1 MANRH
6 FGALGDVWKH
16 LALAEILRM
25 RPPRHYWET
34 HAGSAEYPLTE
45 SSTRLHGALR
55 FLARA
60 PGDAELALCS
70 YLEALRA
77 TPGIYPGSA
86 SLAMRAL
93 GNRADYL
100 FCDTDPESIHSL
112 RKAGGHLTTRVA
124 EEEGVAAIRR
134 EAASVGL
141 NPADVLVHID
151 PFDPH
156 ERVTP
161 DGLTPVE
168 LAAHLASRG
177 FRVFYWYGYESIG
190 ARGWAHDEI
199 ARLSPDAALWCG
211 DVLIPS
217 PFVYPGRSGAWGCGV
232 VLANM
237 TNAEADICT
246 RLGRALERICA
257 DDVLPGNVPER
268 LVFGRPASS
277 GSPSGSPTEPR

>member
-1 MANRH
+1 MANHH

-16 LALAEILRM
+16 LALAEILRV

-45 SSTRLHGALR
+45 SPTRLHGALR

-60 PGDAELALCS
+60 PGDVDLAGCS
-70 YLEALRA
+70 YLDALRA
-77 TPGIYPGSA
+77 APGVYPGSA
-86 SLAMRAL
+86 SLATRAL
-93 GNRADYL
+93 GDRAEYL
-100 FCDTDPESIHSL
+100 FCDTDPESTLTL
-112 RKAGGHLTTRVA
+112 RKAGGHLAKRVA
-124 EEEGVAAIRR
+124 DEEGVAAIRR
-134 EAASVGL
+134 EAASASL

-156 ERVTP
+156 ERLTP
-161 DGLTPVE
+161 DALTPVA
-168 LAAHLASRG
+168 LAADLASRG

-199 ARLSPDAALWCG
+199 ARLSSDTALWCG

-217 PFVYPGRSGAWGCGV
+217 PFVYPERRGAWGCGV

-237 TNAEADICT
+237 TDTETDVCA
-246 RLGRALERICA
+246 RLGRALERMCA
-257 DDVLPGNVPER
+257 DDVAPGNIPER
-268 LVFGRPASS
+268 LAFDHLRHGV
-277 GSPSGSPTEPR
+277 E